1 MVTWRQNPDHEPR
14 SRQGPAPVRDPRNLT
29 ERIKARGQ
37 DLGFDLVGV
46 TSADP
51 PDHLAAFE
59 EWLDA
64 GYAGTMSYMALWRG
78 KRGDLQ
84 RVLPGCKSVIASAV
98 NYYPGDPEGP
108 DDPRAAVGRYAW
120 GRDYH
125 RILKPRLTKLLDFI
139 VTEAGPG
146 TEGKVY
152 VDTGPVLER
161 DLAARAGLGWIGK
174 NTTLLN
180 SRLGSWLFLGVV
192 LVNVELAHD
201 ASVPDRCGRCTACLE
216 ACPTGA
222 FPAPRVLDATRC
234 ISYLTIENREEI
246 PLDLRAQVG
255 ALVFGCDVCQEVCP
269 WNRKAPLSREPAFLP
284 DGDLPGLDELAR
296 MGEDEF
302 RRRFG
307 GSPFKRAIAPGIR
320 RNAVVALG
328 NRRNPDSVA
337 LLAEVLKDSEPLVR
351 RHAAWALGEIGGIGA
366 IQALGAAS
374 TAEKDPAVLKEIQ
387 AALSFM
393 GARHRGGGSP

>member
-1 MVTWRQNPDHEPR
+1 M
-14 SRQGPAPVRDPRNLT
+14 RDPRTLT
-29 ERIKARGQ
+29 ERVKARAL

-51 PDHLAAFE
+51 PAHLAAFE

-64 GYAGTMSYMALWRG
+64 GYAGTMSYMARWRE

-84 RVLPGCKSVIASAV
+84 RVLSGCRAVIASAV

-120 GRDYH
+120 GGDYH
-125 RILKPRLTKLLDFI
+125 RVLKPRLTKLLDFI

-146 TEGKVY
+146 TEGAVY

-201 ASVPDRCGRCTACLE
+201 APVPDRCGRCTACLE

-222 FPAPRVLDATRC
+222 FPAPHVLDATRC
-234 ISYLTIENREEI
+234 ISYLTIENRGEI
-246 PLDLRAQVG
+246 PLDFRAQVG
-255 ALVFGCDVCQEVCP
+255 TLAFGCDVCQEVCP
-269 WNRKAPLSREPAFLP
+269 WNRKAPLSRELAFLP
-284 DGDLPGLDELAR
+284 DGDLPALDELAR

-307 GSPFKRAIAPGIR
+307 ASPLKRARAPGIR

-328 NRRNPDSVA
+328 NRGNPDAVA
-337 LLAEVLKDSEPLVR
+337 VLAAVLKDSEPLVR

-366 IQALGAAS
+366 IRALGAAS
-374 TAEKDPAVLKEIQ
+374 TKEKDPAVLKEIR